1 MAYKEEKMD
10 AVLLGVTLALVC
22 FGTIMVFS
30 ASMVI
35 SELKFHDSFYFLKR
49 QFMYVCLGFVALF
62 ISSRISYRFLKLI
75 AGPLLFLSM
84 VSLALVLVPGIGI
97 KVYGARRWLDMGGF
111 SFQPSDLA
119 KFAVVV
125 FMAKSLSERHA
136 ILNDFWN
143 GVMPH
148 LVVAGVIG
156 LLIMKEPDMGTCL
169 VVLGI
174 VFLMLFA
181 AGTPFRIIG
190 TLMLSG
196 AAMLVLLVLLE
207 PYRMRRFTAFL
218 NPMDDLRDSDYQSW
232 QALLA
237 LGTGGPGGLGIAQ
250 SRQKFLYLPQ
260 PHTDFIF
267 AIIGEELGFI
277 GCFALVLCFLVVAIR
292 GFRIACR
299 CPSLFGSLLAFG
311 LTAQI
316 LIQAFLNMAVVIG
329 LTPVT
334 GVPLPFISY
343 GGTSLLVGLISV
355 GVLLNIST
363 TPSRSKGS
371 ALGKN
376 KNSDLRRRNRGASV
390 SGSVAGTRTAAR
402 W

>member
-1 MAYKEEKMD
+1 MAYKDEKMD
-10 AVLLGVTLALVC
+10 SFLLGLTLALVC

-30 ASMVI
+30 ASIVL
-35 SELKFHDSFYFLKR
+35 SELKFHDSFYFIKR
-49 QFMYVCLGFVALF
+49 QFMYVGIGFVALF
-62 ISSRISYRFLKLI
+62 AASRVSYRFLRLI
-75 AGPLLFLSM
+75 AAPLLFLSM
-84 VSLALVLVPGIGI
+84 VLLALVLVPGIGI

-119 KFAVVV
+119 KFAVIV

-148 LVVAGVIG
+148 LAVAGVIG
-156 LLIMKEPDMGTCL
+156 FLIMKEPDMGTCL
-169 VVLGI
+169 VVLCV
-174 VFLMLFA
+174 VFFMLFS
-181 AGTPFRIIG
+181 AGTPMRIIG
-190 TLMLSG
+190 TLLLSA
-196 AAMLVLLVLLE
+196 AAMFALLVLLE

-237 LGTGGPGGLGIAQ
+237 LGTGGPQGLGIAQ

-277 GCFALVLCFLVVAIR
+277 GCFGLLIGFLVLGIR
-292 GFRIACR
+292 GFRIASR

-311 LTAQI
+311 LTSQI

-329 LTPVT
+329 ITPVT

-343 GGTSLLVGLISV
+343 GGTSLLIGMTSI

-376 KNSDLRRRNRGASV
+376 KNSDLRRRNRGTSL
-390 SGSVAGTRTAAR
+390 SGSGVSTRTAAR